1 MCISRHGALVS
12 FAYLLRFFQFPCDMH
27 VSNPRQILWTV
38 CVENVKPLSYLA
50 SSFGHNFWKY
60 TAKQLYV
67 SLLGPYEWQQPLG
80 IVFLVCITRE
90 NLRVRLSIGRR
101 EAGVF
106 KIFHSG
112 EKRFVFGDRFHGVHV
127 DQTEEKMSVF
137 NKNWYARR
145 AWGRASVFIEKK
157 RMLAAPASSRSL
169 AHFLL
174 GELGIF
180 LNRLLHWLKPLYACS

>member
-12 FAYLLRFFQFPCDMH
+12 FAYLLRFFQFPSDMH

-60 TAKQLYV
+60 TANQLYV

-80 IVFLVCITRE
+80 IVFLVRITRE
-90 NLRVRLSIGRR
+90 NLRVRLSLGRR

-106 KIFHSG
+106 KNFPLW
-112 EKRFVFGDRFHGVHV
+112 R
-127 DQTEEKMSVF
+127 EKMCFWLV
-137 NKNWYARR
+137 RP
-145 AWGRASVFIEKK
+145 AWGLSLSFIGKK
-157 RMLAAPASSRSL
+157 RMLAALVTRTSL
-169 AHFLL
+169 AQFFL
-174 GELGIF
+174 GELGFFSQSPASLTKAALRLFLIF
-180 LNRLLHWLKPLYACS
+180 KFLSF

>member
-12 FAYLLRFFQFPCDMH
+12 FAYLLRFFQFPSDMH

-60 TAKQLYV
+60 TANQLYV

-106 KIFHSG
+106 KNFPLWREKMCFWWPFSSG
-112 EKRFVFGDRFHGVHV
+112 TCRPNRR
-127 DQTEEKMSVF
+127 KMSVF

-157 RMLAAPASSRSL
+157 GMLAAPVSSRSL
-169 AHFLL
+169 AHFFL
-174 GELGIF
+174 GELRIF

>member
-12 FAYLLRFFQFPCDMH
+12 FAYLLRFFQFPSDMH

-60 TAKQLYV
+60 TANQLYV

-106 KIFHSG
+106 KNFPLW
-112 EKRFVFGDRFHGVHV
+112 R
-127 DQTEEKMSVF
+127 EKMCFWWQFSSGTCRP
-137 NKNWYARR
+137 NRRKNVRLSIKTDMPGARED
-145 AWGRASVFIEKK
+145 G
-157 RMLAAPASSRSL
+157 PQ
-169 AHFLL
+169 FLL
-174 GELGIF
+174 RKKECWLHQCPAG
-180 LNRLLHWLKPLYACS
+180 HWLISSWEN